1 MTEPIKILA
10 DIILKELTLKPDQVL
25 LYNQKFDIPPDYRMY
40 VSLSV
45 LGTKNFAGYPDYDPD
60 PITGDLVET
69 QVVNRQEMISIL
81 VYSRSD
87 EARTRNWEIP
97 AALVSTYSEQ
107 QQEANSIKIGTL
119 PTAVMDVSEV
129 EGTARLNRY
138 ALTFM
143 VLAAYKKQKPVE
155 FYGTFQQPAIF
166 TNQ

>member
-10 DIILKELTLKPDQVL
+10 DILLRELNLKPDQVL

-40 VSLSV
+40 INLSV
-45 LGTKNFAGYPDYDPD
+45 LGTKNFAGYPDYEPD
-60 PITGDLVET
+60 VITGDLVET

-119 PTAVMDVSEV
+119 PTSVTDVSEV
-129 EGTARLNRY
+129 EGTDRLNRY

-143 VLAAYKKQKPVE
+143 VLAAYKKRKPVE
-155 FYGTFQQPAIF
+155 FYDTFQQPAIY
-166 TNQ
+166 TNP

>member
-155 FYGTFQQPAIF
+155 FYDTFQQPAIF